1 MRSHHR
7 LAALIFVWLVF
18 AVLASFIVTGPM
30 MDSSLMILGSVY
42 AVTALAATLLI
53 ARIPSVED
61 VPARPVQTSQGSHK
75 AKRGEAQLVDRLIDT
90 LSDDELARL
99 RERLLVEPEAADD
112 GEVVSLEELI
122 ERRRGNEG
130 G

>member
-18 AVLASFIVTGPM
+18 AVLAFFIVSGIET
-30 MDSSLMILGSVY
+30 SSADLILGSVY
-42 AVTALAATLLI
+42 ALTALAATTLI

-61 VPARPVQTSQGSHK
+61 STARFMQTGQRAHK
-75 AKRGEAQLVDRLIDT
+75 AKRGESQLVDRLIDT

-99 RERLLVEPEAADD
+99 RERLMFDPEAVDD
-112 GEVVSLEELI
+112 GEMVSLEELI
-122 ERRRGNEG
+122 ERRRGN
-130 G
+130 